1 MTIKLNLTAVLNKIR
16 NSIVSRTKS
25 GYDKNNNAFKPYTPN
40 YAKKKKSSKVDLT
53 LTGHMLNSLQV
64 LSNDTIGLTNNFAIQ
79 KAKGNAN
86 YGRQFIGLTQK
97 QNKLLQNEVNR
108 QLKQQVYQYLN
119 KGIK

>member
-1 MTIKLNLTAVLNKIR
+1 MTIKLDLTAILTKIR
-16 NSIVSRTKS
+16 NSIVFRTKS

-64 LSNDTIGLTNNFAIQ
+64 LNQNTIGLNDNFAIN
-79 KAKGNAN
+79 KAKGNAYN
-86 YGRQFIGLTQK
+86 GRQFMGLAQK
-97 QNKLLQNEVNR
+97 QISLLKTEVQK

-119 KGIK
+119 KGMK